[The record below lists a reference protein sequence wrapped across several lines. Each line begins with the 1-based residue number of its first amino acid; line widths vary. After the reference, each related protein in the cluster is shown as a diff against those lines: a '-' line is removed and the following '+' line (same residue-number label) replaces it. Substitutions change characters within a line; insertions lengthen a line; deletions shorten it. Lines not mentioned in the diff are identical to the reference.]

1 MRHLKKTIHFLQVL
15 FKHRT
20 IIRIFI
26 MPTKEVNE
34 KNENTFWHRQSSMQ
48 KYSQTQKNV
57 SPNSQV
63 SQRSSGSTKELL
75 KLPPA
80 TEQPHSI
87 LARGINCSSSKE
99 QWCESLCTVLML
111 ILPCTCRSDLT
122 VTRKVRLE
130 DVSFKVLA

>member
-34 KNENTFWHRQSSMQ
+34 KNENTFWHRWSSMQ

-57 SPNSQV
+57 SPKFSGEPKKLWEHKGAIEVATSHRAASQYA
-63 SQRSSGSTKELL
+63 SQGHKLLLFKGTVMWIPLHCADAHTALHLQVGPYSNKEG
-75 KLPPA
+75 
-80 TEQPHSI
+80 EV
-87 LARGINCSSSKE
+87 GGC
-99 QWCESLCTVLML
+99 
-111 ILPCTCRSDLT
+111 
-122 VTRKVRLE
+122 
-130 DVSFKVLA
+130 